1 MSFLLYVTDMATRAD
16 IVGALLL
23 TVTMVAAVMPNSR
36 HEAKEVAAA
45 ENSYRL
51 PKTVQPISYDLYL
64 KPNFASFEFDG
75 NVRIRVKVLEATN
88 SITLHS
94 NVREIK
100 SIEVTENNSEP
111 IDINDIDDTTDRE
124 KHFLTISSET
134 GFETNEYDIR
144 IEFTGDLSDD
154 MNGFYRS
161 SYTIDGSTK

>member
-1 MSFLLYVTDMATRAD
+1 MATRAD

-45 ENSYRL
+45 DNSYRL
-51 PKTVQPISYDLYL
+51 PKTVTPISYDLYL
-64 KPNFASFEFDG
+64 KPNFDSFEFDG
-75 NVRIRVKVLEATN
+75 NVRIRVEVLEATN

-94 NVREIK
+94 NVSEIK
-100 SIEVTENNSEP
+100 STEVTDNASAP
-111 IDINDIDDTTDRE
+111 IVTNVAFDRE

-134 GFETNEYDIR
+134 SFETNEYDIR

-161 SYTIDGSTK
+161 SYTIDGSTR